1 MPSRN
6 IAVGIFVVAGFA
18 LFSLG
23 IFLVGNQNNA
33 FRRHIEVYTEFA
45 NIDGVAKGTKV
56 RVAGMDAGEV
66 DDLEVPNRP
75 SSKFRLRL
83 KIDQHLHALVR
94 MDSVVTI
101 GTEGIVGDKYL
112 LVHQGSA
119 QAAEAASRTTLPG
132 REPVDLSDLME
143 QGAGMLK
150 DTNSSLKEVSGKL
163 NGALDAVTTTVNNA
177 NDIIVGLKQGRG
189 AAGVLLRDEGTA
201 ERVRQTVENARQA
214 TSALSHASGQV
225 DTMVSDLQSRHLD
238 QKVDDAMTSAKSAVQ
253 SIDATSQEL
262 HQTLSKAL
270 GPDEQGLDAS
280 TNIRQ
285 SLSNL
290 DQATGN
296 MADDT
301 EALKHGFFF
310 RGFFKRRGYY
320 NLTQL
325 RPDQYRHDKT
335 FANPANH
342 REWFAG
348 DDLFQSGS
356 NGLETLSA
364 LGERRIAA
372 VVSQLG
378 DSLAARPVVVEGY
391 STTQDHDQ
399 QFALSRNRA
408 IVVSQYLRAHFH
420 LDVQDIG
427 VVSLMGLPPS
437 GVHKDKWD
445 GICIVILK

>member
-23 IFLVGNQNNA
+23 IFLVGDQNNA
-33 FRRHIEVYTEFA
+33 FSRHIEVYTEFA

-94 MDSVVTI
+94 MDSVVII

-119 QAAEAASRTTLPG
+119 KAAEAGSLTTLPG
-132 REPVDLSDLME
+132 REPIDLSDLME
-143 QGAGMLK
+143 EVAGMLK
-150 DTNSSLKEVSGKL
+150 DTNSRLKEVSSKL

-177 NDIIVGLKQGRG
+177 NDIVVGLKQGRG

-201 ERVRQTVENARQA
+201 ERVRQTVENAQQA

-253 SIDATSQEL
+253 SIDATSQQL
-262 HQTLSKAL
+262 HQTLTKAL

-280 TNIRQ
+280 ANIRQ

-301 EALKHGFFF
+301 EALKHSFFF

-320 NLTQL
+320 NLAQL

-335 FANPANH
+335 FANPGNH

-348 DDLFQSGS
+348 DDLFQSGP

-364 LGERRIAA
+364 SGERHIDVVAA
-372 VVSQLG
+372 QLG
-378 DSLAARPVVVEGY
+378 DSLAARPIVVEGY
-391 STTQDHDQ
+391 STAQDHDQ

-408 IVVSQYLRAHFH
+408 IVVSQHLRAHFH
-420 LDVQDIG
+420 LDMQDIG
-427 VVSLMGLPPS
+427 IVSLMGLPPVGLS
-437 GVHKDKWD
+437 KDKWD
-445 GICIVILK
+445 GICIVVLK